1 VRGGDYMDKKHTV
14 GKAIFRVILI
24 VSVIGWIS
32 EAFTP
37 RCMQSGCDKSPAS
50 GSEYCY
56 RHKPSISS
64 RYRRSTG
71 SSSGSGG
78 KHKSS
83 TTSAGSTNKSTT
95 SSTGS
100 TGKSST
106 TSTGSS
112 TSKSN
117 KSSSSYRTGSSNK
130 KKSSYSNSYDE
141 GYEAIYDDDDYDIDR
156 YNNDSDYG
164 DGVDDAMEDE
174 DW

>member
-1 VRGGDYMDKKHTV
+1 MCRGGDYMDKKHIV
-14 GKAIFRVILI
+14 GKAIFGVILI
-24 VSVIGWIS
+24 VSAIGWIS

-37 RCMQSGCDKSPAS
+37 SCKQSGCDKSPAS

-56 RHKPSISS
+56 RHKPSTSS

-71 SSSGSGG
+71 SSSGSGS
-78 KHKSS
+78 KS
-83 TTSAGSTNKSTT
+83 
-95 SSTGS
+95 
-100 TGKSST
+100 KSST

-112 TSKSN
+112 TSKSS
-117 KSSSSYRTGSSNK
+117 KSSSSYSTGSSNK

-156 YNNDSDYG
+156 YNNDSDYENC
-164 DGVDDAMEDE
+164 VDDAMEDE